1 MGMFILVVGTV
12 APTLSPPLVAAL
24 TQYVFKDPALLGY
37 SLICVS
43 ATGVVLAIG
52 VLGFSLRYLRP
63 EMDKVAREYDEAAAA
78 EAKSQQ
84 ADLQPSLAR

>member
-1 MGMFILVVGTV
+1 MLGSSLV
-12 APTLSPPLVAAL
+12 S
-24 TQYVFKDPALLGY
+24 
-37 SLICVS
+37 VS
-43 ATGVVLAIG
+43 ATSVVLAIL

-84 ADLQPSLAR
+84 EDLQPTLAR